1 MKPGISENA
10 TVKEGQ
16 SLYRGLR
23 WKRIDWS
30 HVKDWL
36 SNARLE
42 FSEYYKI
49 NGWLLLHG
57 KYVLEKNSNE
67 TKEYLQSADEDGF
80 AEKHYVQK
88 VAPIRMFGNM
98 RLISYPT
105 C

>member
-10 TVKEGQ
+10 TVKERTEPLPWIEMEKGF
-16 SLYRGLR
+16 
-23 WKRIDWS
+23 DWS

-67 TKEYLQSADEDGF
+67 TKR
-80 AEKHYVQK
+80 
-88 VAPIRMFGNM
+88 I
-98 RLISYPT
+98 PT
-105 C
+105 KCR